1 MFYTTNELRA
11 KSWLDLAADCR
22 QRSLYFMAAE
32 CERIAASF
40 LN

>member
-11 KSWLDLAADCR
+11 KSWLEQAEMLR
-22 QRSLYFMAAE
+22 SRSLYILAAE

-40 LN
+40 LV

>member
-1 MFYTTNELRA
+1 MFYATPEARA
-11 KSWLDLAADCR
+11 KSWLEQAEMCR
-22 QRSLYFMAAE
+22 QRSLFVMAAE